1 MDTVLARK
9 RENSAQNIIDN
20 AIARIA
26 VALSMNA
33 PVATMSRQA
42 DASRIYLLEANA
54 VFLLQ
59 VAEKLE
65 RSIESMS
72 PVGTVQTE
80 VSTGETIDSIPTL
93 KRAGRSKKNA
103 STE

>member
-9 RENSAQNIIDN
+9 RENSAQNTIDN

-33 PVATMSRQA
+33 PVATKSRQA

-54 VFLLQ
+54 AFLLQ
-59 VAEKLE
+59 VSEGLE
-65 RSIESMS
+65 RSIELMS

-80 VSTGETIDSIPTL
+80 VPTGETIDSIPTP
-93 KRAGRSKKNA
+93 KRTGRPKKNA
-103 STE
+103 SAE